1 MVGFSDA
8 MHSAAS
14 QVQQLFSSGLRSS
27 SNRSVM
33 RMVKQCVP
41 QMSYE
46 MHKGSCGRVCVIGG
60 SFEYTGA
67 PYFSAISAVK
77 TGADLAFVVCDPSAA
92 PVIKSYSPELI
103 VYPSLQDGAFQTL
116 LDPLFSRV
124 HSVVLGPGLGR
135 NPSLAKLITAFFEKA
150 RQRELPMVIDADGL
164 HFFSENPEL
173 FRGYKRLILTPNAME
188 FNRLY
193 EATIGKAPDEGN
205 LEAAVKQ
212 LAQELKNVTIVR
224 KGFHDVISDGLS
236 TLQCDVANS
245 PRRCGGQ
252 GDLLTGAMA
261 TFLHWTHDRLSNKPM
276 ATDNPYSAT
285 LLSAFAACCLT
296 RECNRLAFQ
305 KLTRSTTT
313 SDMIREIQTAF
324 SNLFD

>member
-1 MVGFSDA
+1 MVGFTDA

-14 QVQQLFSSGLRSS
+14 QVQQLFSSSIKS

-46 MHKGSCGRVCVIGG
+46 MHKGTCGRVCVIGG

-103 VYPSLQDGAFQTL
+103 VYPSLEDGPFQTV
-116 LDPLFSRV
+116 LDSLFGRI
-124 HSVVLGPGLGR
+124 HAAVLGPGLGR
-135 NPSLAKLITAFFEKA
+135 NPRVAKLVAAFFEKA
-150 RQRELPMVIDADGL
+150 RERELPMVIDADGL
-164 HFFSENPEL
+164 HFFAENPEL
-173 FRGYKRLILTPNAME
+173 FRGYTRLILTPNAVE
-188 FNRLY
+188 FKRLY
-193 EATIGKAPDEGN
+193 EATIGKAPEEGDI
-205 LEAAVKQ
+205 EAAVMQ

-224 KGFHDVISDGLS
+224 KGFRDTISNGLS
-236 TLQCDVANS
+236 VVQCDLPNS

-261 TFLHWTHDRLSNKPM
+261 TFLHWTYDRFSDKEVENSYAAPV
-276 ATDNPYSAT
+276 
-285 LLSAFAACCLT
+285 LSAFAACCLT

-305 KLTRSTTT
+305 KLSRSTTT
-313 SDMIREIQTAF
+313 SDMICEIQTAF
-324 SNLFD
+324 NSLFG

>member
-1 MVGFSDA
+1 MVGFTDA

-27 SNRSVM
+27 SRSAM
-33 RMVKQCVP
+33 RMVKQCIP

-46 MHKGSCGRVCVIGG
+46 MHKGSSGRVCVIGG
-60 SFEYTGA
+60 SVEYTGA

-77 TGADLAFVVCDPSAA
+77 TGADLGFVVCDPTAA

-103 VYPSLQDGAFQTL
+103 VYPSLEDGAFQTL
-116 LDPLFSRV
+116 LDPLFGRV
-124 HSVVLGPGLGR
+124 HSTVLGPGLGR

-150 RQRELPMVIDADGL
+150 RERQLPMVIDADGL
-164 HFFSENPEL
+164 HFFSENPDL
-173 FRGYKRLILTPNAME
+173 FRGYKRLVLTPNAVE
-188 FNRLY
+188 FKRLY
-193 EATIGKAPDEGN
+193 EATIGRAPEEGN
-205 LEAAVKQ
+205 LDGAVMQ

-224 KGFHDVISDGLS
+224 KGFRDVISDGVS
-236 TLQCDVANS
+236 TLQCDVPNS

-261 TFLHWTHDRLSNKPM
+261 TFLHWTYDRLSDKAK
-276 ATDNPYSAT
+276 ATENSYSAT
-285 LLSAFAACCLT
+285 LLSAFAACSLT
-296 RECNRLAFQ
+296 RECNRLAYQ
-305 KLTRSTTT
+305 KFSRSTTT
-313 SDMIREIQTAF
+313 SDMIREIQCAF